1 MLETDPR
8 TGTFRRN
15 EDEPLDRDLLV
26 VDETSMVDV
35 PLMRA
40 VLRALP
46 ERAAMSISCL
56 P

>member
-1 MLETDPR
+1 
-8 TGTFRRN
+8 
-15 EDEPLDRDLLV
+15 V

-35 PLMRA
+35 PPMRA

-46 ERAAMSISCL
+46 ELAALLLVGDVAGGKAPRRRS